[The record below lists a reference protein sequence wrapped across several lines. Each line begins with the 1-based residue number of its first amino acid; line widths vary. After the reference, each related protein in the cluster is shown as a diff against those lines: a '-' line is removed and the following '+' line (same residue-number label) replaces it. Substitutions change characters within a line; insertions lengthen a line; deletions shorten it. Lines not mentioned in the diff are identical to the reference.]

1 MTEPANLPPPPA
13 RLLPDP
19 PRGFPGGYVPIVGR
33 VVDDVVVP
41 GRPADIEGGD
51 A

>member
-1 MTEPANLPPPPA
+1 MTDRANLPPKPESLPA
-13 RLLPDP
+13 P

-33 VVDDVVVP
+33 VVDDQVVP
-41 GRPADIEGGD
+41 LRPAEGGD